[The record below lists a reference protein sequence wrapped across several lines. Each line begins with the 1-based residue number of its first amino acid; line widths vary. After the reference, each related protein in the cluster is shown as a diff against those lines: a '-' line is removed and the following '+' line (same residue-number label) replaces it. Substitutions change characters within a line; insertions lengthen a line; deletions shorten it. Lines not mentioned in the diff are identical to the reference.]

1 MRLLRRLIA
10 VLTLGLIVSMGS
22 VPAMGVTEPPAAD
35 AASWFASSGLGVA
48 RSHAGEDLPD
58 IPASQL
64 SSLTIGAP
72 VNAQVFT
79 ESVGNL
85 ATSNFWVAPLF
96 IDGNPVGTLA
106 TDFRSGE
113 SKQEKVTE
121 REYFATALITLTSE
135 QRVVVEPALGGKDN
149 LGAWFLVTSEGIVS
163 PLDPVARS
171 VLAGEVKLASF
182 EEIRSELLGA
192 GSDPVVTDES
202 PKSPTGVAGHII
214 IYAIIALVVL
224 LILVGVLVWLRYDHG
239 DVDDEPTDELQKDS
253 GGARLPSS
261 EDVTV
266 LELPQSGRDGT
277 APPTSL
283 LTNRN
288 E

>member
-1 MRLLRRLIA
+1 M
-10 VLTLGLIVSMGS
+10 
-22 VPAMGVTEPPAAD
+22 
-35 AASWFASSGLGVA
+35 
-48 RSHAGEDLPD
+48 
-58 IPASQL
+58 
-64 SSLTIGAP
+64 
-72 VNAQVFT
+72 
-79 ESVGNL
+79 GNL

-121 REYFATALITLTSE
+121 REYFATALIKLTSE